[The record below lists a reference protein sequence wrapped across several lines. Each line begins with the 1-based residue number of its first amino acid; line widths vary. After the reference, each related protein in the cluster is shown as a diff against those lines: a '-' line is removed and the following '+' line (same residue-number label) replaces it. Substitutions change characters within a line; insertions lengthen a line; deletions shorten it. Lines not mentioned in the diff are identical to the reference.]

1 MSFQPQQNVDL
12 AELTTFKIGGRAA
25 FFTEVTSASQLP
37 EIFAWL
43 KQNSLPHLVLSG
55 GSNTIFGDGIFRGLV
70 IKISIM
76 GFAVISESEKSAV
89 ITVGSGEDWDEIVK
103 RVVERGLS
111 GMEALSGIP
120 GLTGATP
127 VQNIGAYGQE
137 LKDTVKSVE
146 VFDTKSS
153 ELGSLSRAECDF
165 GYRDSIF
172 KSDLKGRYIITSV
185 VFELSKKAPGVPN
198 YKDVVSYFESH
209 NIASPNLEQIR
220 QAVLEIRRGKF
231 VDPSIMPNAGS
242 FFKNPV
248 VTGLVAKK
256 IMQQNPDVKVYPE
269 DTKIIPLEGGNYKIA
284 AGWLIQNLG
293 LKGLELEK
301 VRIDPNHALVLEN
314 KGGASQKDLKELVS
328 KIQDAAMQKYGIA
341 LEPEPVIVEF

>member
-248 VTGLVAKK
+248 VTELVAKK